1 MKTRTAQEL
10 MLQAWWCDTL
20 VYSDHFFDTTVA
32 ISMNSQADDRA
43 ARFNEL
49 QMIRASFEQS
59 DYPTFAASARQYLLN
74 SMGEVLLS
82 FQEFFSGNAEI
93 ARVYMSSA
101 QQALHELENEVYRL
115 GLPRHPVNER
125 LH

>member
-1 MKTRTAQEL
+1 

-32 ISMNSQADDRA
+32 ISMNNQSDDRA

-49 QMIRASFEQS
+49 QMIRTSFQQA

>member
-1 MKTRTAQEL
+1 